1 MKGKDN
7 SVFLIS
13 LIVVFSISLWGI
25 LAPEGFGQVANG
37 LFAFL
42 TDKFGW
48 FYLLAMFFFVIFMFG
63 IAVSKFGQIRLGD
76 DDSKPEYSYTSWFA
90 MLFSAGDSPFNF
102 VLILFYEF
110 LLTNKLNQ
118 LKFRIIYVILL
129 VMIIVIE

>member
-25 LAPEGFGQVANG
+25 LAPERFGQVANG

-76 DDSKPEYSYTSWFA
+76 DDSKPEYSYISWFA
-90 MLFSAGDSPFNF
+90 MLFSAGMGIGLVFWGVAEP
-102 VLILFYEF
+102 
-110 LLTNKLNQ
+110 LNHFMH
-118 LKFRIIYVILL
+118 L
-129 VMIIVIE
+129 